1 MTCASAPR
9 PAFSSAFVLA
19 LLLTFAA
26 GCDRSESRPQAA
38 DNKRAERLVKVSVM
52 KVEPAPMN
60 DILLLPGDTEA
71 WQDVR
76 LAADKD
82 GRVEWIGPKE
92 GDAVRKGEL
101 IAKIDA
107 EALKAALERA
117 QSSFRL
123 TDELYQRRQTLYE
136 RRIISKEEL
145 DRSVTERAVAEA
157 NLRQAKVEY
166 ERGFLHSPI
175 NGIVNHLYVDPGEY
189 VARGAPVAELV
200 SVDRIKINLNVPEV
214 DVRYLRTGQPVMV
227 TVDALPDR
235 RMSGV
240 IDFVAYKADPATK
253 TFQVKVLVENP
264 AREIRPGMI
273 ARVALL
279 RRTIPDAVAAPLFSL
294 VDKGGER
301 YVFVEK
307 DGVAHARLVS
317 LGVIEGDRIQITAGL
332 EPGENLIVAGQT
344 EVEEG
349 ARVQVQ

>member
-1 MTCASAPR
+1 MSLATAPR
-9 PAFSSAFVLA
+9 RSSSLALA
-19 LLLTFAA
+19 LLLSFIAA
-26 GCDRSESRPQAA
+26 CDRSESRPQPGN
-38 DNKRAERLVKVSVM
+38 DKPPERLVKVSVM
-52 KVEPAPMN
+52 KVERTTMN
-60 DILLLPGDTEA
+60 DVLVLPGDTEA
-71 WQDVR
+71 WEDVR
-76 LAADKD
+76 LASDKD
-82 GRVEWIGPKE
+82 GRVEWVGPKE

-117 QSSFRL
+117 QSSFDL
-123 TDELYQRRQTLYE
+123 ADELYRRRQILYE

-145 DRSVTERAVAEA
+145 DRSITERAVAEA

-175 NGIVNHLYVDPGEY
+175 NGMVNHLYVDPGEY

-200 SVDRIKINLNVPEV
+200 NVDRIKINLNVPEV

-235 RMSGV
+235 RLSGV

-253 TFQVKVLVENP
+253 TFQVRVLIENP

-273 ARVALL
+273 ARVAML
-279 RRTIPDAVAAPLFSL
+279 RRTVPDAVAAPLFSL

-317 LGVIEGDRIQITAGL
+317 LGIIEGDRIQITRGL